1 MRERFKRSVI
11 VTFNCQRPY
20 HIEHTS
26 SRPITEVKQC
36 WVQSV
41 LGWVTAWEHWMLL
54 ASLFCL
60 FCSFFHYFGTLG
72 RGGYLWTCQTYY
84 LWRDFFT
91 LKNFYSLGTLNC
103 PTLNSFKELFGLF
116 DAKHSNVKI
125 NGEVSQSLRYCN
137 TRPTRETSVASNWP
151 GLPWQK
157 SD

>member
-11 VTFNCQRPY
+11 VTFKCQRPY

-84 LWRDFFT
+84 LWRDF
-91 LKNFYSLGTLNC
+91 SLWRIFILQTF
-103 PTLNSFKELFGLF
+103 PHWLNSFKEPFELF